1 MPDAGCGDGNQG
13 RGNRGRRAVHLAF
26 ALSIDSPQWP
36 RAVVTDKPFLSTFP
50 CLADP
55 LAHERAPAPPPTV
68 DVSAAL
74 GSLRP
79 SRSSFAI
86 CSPVVML
93 TIGAV
98 ILVIVVI
105 AIPVWLISRW
115 RWRSAA

>member
-74 GSLRP
+74 GSLRD
-79 SRSSFAI
+79 
-86 CSPVVML
+86 
-93 TIGAV
+93 
-98 ILVIVVI
+98 
-105 AIPVWLISRW
+105 ISKFLRGVDHHDLQPGRDAHDRRGNSW
-115 RWRSAA
+115 